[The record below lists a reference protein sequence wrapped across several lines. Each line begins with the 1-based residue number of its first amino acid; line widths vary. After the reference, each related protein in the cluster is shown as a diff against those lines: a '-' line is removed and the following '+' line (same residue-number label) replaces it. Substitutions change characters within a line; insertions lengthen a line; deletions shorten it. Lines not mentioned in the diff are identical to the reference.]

1 MLFLLGLLVGL
12 LAGITVRIRYLRQ
25 EIAATTGPRRRRVE
39 LRPGTLR
46 AELSLGT
53 GARLSA
59 LSRGGLHA

>member
-1 MLFLLGLLVGL
+1 MLFLGLLAGLLVGM
-12 LAGITVRIRYLRQ
+12 TVCSRYLRQ
-25 EIAATTGPRRRRVE
+25 EISAPTGPRRRRVE

-53 GARLSA
+53 GARLNA